1 LVSEA
6 STARRHMRK
15 HAEIYR
21 KWCKKNDFESKLEE
35 DIQARKKAAADAEEA
50 KSQLH
55 QQTLEPHL
63 QEKPER
69 VVPYSDT
76 LFRDAA
82 LEWLIA
88 TDQPIDALT
97 HPKFKEMID
106 IAARAPNGVKI
117 PGRKATR
124 EEIIDLF
131 KRQMDN
137 LRVRINV
144 SVSFVPPSAY
154 SLGWPTERQGHW

>member
-1 LVSEA
+1 A
-6 STARRHMRK
+6 
-15 HAEIYR
+15 
-21 KWCKKNDFESKLEE
+21 KKNNFESRLEE
-35 DIQARKKAAADAEEA
+35 DIQARKKAAADAAEA
-50 KSQLH
+50 KAQLH

-63 QEKPER
+63 REKPER
-69 VVPYSDT
+69 VVPYSDA

-97 HPKFKEMID
+97 HPKFKDMID
-106 IAARAPNGVKI
+106 IAGRATNGVKI

-124 EEIIDLF
+124 QEIIDLF
-131 KRQMDN
+131 KKQMEN

-144 SVSFVPPSAY
+144 SIPLVFYSMY
-154 SLGWPTERQGHW
+154 SLRAER

>member
-1 LVSEA
+1 LVAEI
-6 STARRHMRK
+6 TTLRRHLGK
-15 HAEIYR
+15 YHADIYR
-21 KWCKKNDFESKLEE
+21 TWAKKNNFESKLEE

-50 KSQLH
+50 KLKLH

-63 QEKPER
+63 REKPER
-69 VVPYSDT
+69 VVPYSDD

-88 TDQPIDALT
+88 TDQPIDALN

-106 IAARAPNGVKI
+106 IAARAHNGVKI

-124 EEIIDLF
+124 EEILNLF
-131 KRQMDN
+131 QKQMEN
-137 LRVRINV
+137 LRVRIHV
-144 SVSFVPPSAY
+144 SVSLKFS
-154 SLGWPTERQGHW
+154 SLC